1 MGQGMDTR
9 KTELFGAII
18 DKMHWLSERQRVLA
32 QNVANADTANY
43 KPKDL
48 APFDF
53 KSTLQQ
59 AMVTPQVTHPKHIL
73 VGHAGKSGV
82 QVVNT
87 KTRETQLS
95 GNAVDLESEMMKVS
109 QTGMDYQQMAG
120 LLKKWQT
127 MVRTALGR

>member
-1 MGQGMDTR
+1 MDGVN
-9 KTELFGAII
+9 KTDLMGAIT
-18 DKMHWLSERQRVLA
+18 DKMQWLAERQRILA

-59 AMVTPQVTHPKHIL
+59 AMVTPQITNPRHIL
-73 VGHAGKSGV
+73 AGHGAKPGM
-82 QVVNT
+82 QVVNA
-87 KTRETQLS
+87 KTTETQLS
-95 GNAVDLESEMMKVS
+95 GNAVELESEMMKVS

-120 LLKKWQT
+120 LLKKWQM
-127 MVRTALGR
+127 MVRTAIGRQ